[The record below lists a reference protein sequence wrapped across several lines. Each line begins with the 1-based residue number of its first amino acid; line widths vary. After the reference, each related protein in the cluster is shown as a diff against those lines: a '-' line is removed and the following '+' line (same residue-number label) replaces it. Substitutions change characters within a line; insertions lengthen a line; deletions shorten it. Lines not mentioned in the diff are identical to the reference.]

1 MTRYADFNGEDFGES
16 WDRIT
21 VYQAMGYK
29 EGVDKVVEFLDGQR
43 FGLGD
48 PVACIKWALKEGLL

>member
-1 MTRYADFNGEDFGES
+1 MKYADFNGEDFGEN

-29 EGVDKVVEFLDGQR
+29 EGVDRVIAFLDGQR
-43 FGLGD
+43 FGYGD
-48 PVACIKWALKEGLL
+48 PVGCINWGIKEGLL

>member
-1 MTRYADFNGEDFGES
+1 MKYADFNGEDFGES

-29 EGVDKVVEFLDGQR
+29 EGVDRVIAFLDGQR
-43 FGLGD
+43 FGSGD
-48 PVACIKWALKEGLL
+48 PVACINWAIKEGLL